1 MAVSMPDV
9 MQRAL
14 SARRISDE
22 DVLTMRREVYPDGII
37 QPYEAEWLFQLD
49 DECAEQS
56 PAWMTFFVEAITDYV
71 VNQADPEG
79 YISDANANWLMA
91 RISRKGRVS
100 SSVELEL
107 LVNVLDKARTSP
119 ERLIGFALEQVK
131 AGVLTGS
138 GPTRV
143 GVDLL
148 PFRIGAAEV
157 DLLRRMLYAYGGD
170 GNIAITRTEAEVLF
184 DINDAVG
191 NSDNHP
197 SWSDLFV
204 KAIANYLMAASGYA
218 VPSRTEALRLERWE
232 DDDRVSVV
240 DFFGRALAGGLHG
253 IIAAYSKDHAWEER
267 RKRQDS
273 AIASSER
280 ITDSEARWLIE
291 RINRAGGMQENERQL
306 LKFIGQELPDI
317 HPLLKPLIAHAA

>member
-14 SARRISDE
+14 AARQISDD
-22 DVLTMRREVYPDGII
+22 DVLAMRREVYPDGVI
-37 QPYEAEWLFQLD
+37 QPHEAEWLFQLD
-49 DECAEQS
+49 DECTGQS
-56 PAWMTFFVEAITDYV
+56 REWMTFFVEAVTDYI
-71 VNQADPEG
+71 VNQTDPEG
-79 YISDANANWLMA
+79 YISDENASWLIA
-91 RISRKGRVS
+91 RISRQGRVG

-119 ERLIGFALEQVK
+119 QRLIGFALEQVK
-131 AGVLTGS
+131 QGVLTGS
-138 GPTRV
+138 GPTRL
-143 GVDLL
+143 GADLL
-148 PFRIGAAEV
+148 PFRIGAGEV
-157 DLLRRMLYAYGGD
+157 DLLKRMLYAYGGD
-170 GNIAITRTEAEVLF
+170 GNIAITRAEAELLF

-204 KAIANYLMAASGYA
+204 KAIANYVMAASGYL
-218 VPSRTEALRLERWE
+218 VPSRADALQLEEWR

-240 DFFGRALAGGLHG
+240 DFFGRALSGGLRG
-253 IIAAYSKDHAWEER
+253 ILASYSKDHAWEER

-273 AIASSER
+273 AIASAER
-280 ITDSEARWLIE
+280 ITDTEARWLIE
-291 RINRAGGMQENERQL
+291 RINRAGGMQENERAL

-317 HPLLKPLIAHAA
+317 HPLLKPLIDRAA

>member
-14 SARRISDE
+14 AARTISDE
-22 DVLTMRREVYPDGII
+22 DVLAMRREVYPDGII
-37 QPYEAEWLFQLD
+37 QPHEVEWLFQLD
-49 DECAEQS
+49 DECTGQS
-56 PAWMTFFVEAITDYV
+56 RQWMTFFVEAITDYI
-71 VNQADPEG
+71 VNQSNPEG
-79 YISDANANWLMA
+79 YISDENASWLMA
-91 RISRKGRVS
+91 RISRQGRVS

-107 LVNVLDKARTSP
+107 LVNVLDKAKTSP
-119 ERLIGFALEQVK
+119 QRLIAFALEQVK
-131 AGVLTGS
+131 QGVLTGS

-143 GVDLL
+143 GSNLL
-148 PFRIGAAEV
+148 PFRIGAGEV

-170 GNIAITRTEAEVLF
+170 GNMAITRTEAEILF

-204 KAIANYLMAASGYA
+204 KAIANYLMAASGYKP
-218 VPSRTEALRLERWE
+218 PSRAEALKLEQWE

-240 DFFGRALAGGLHG
+240 DFFGRALSGGLRG

-267 RKRQDS
+267 RKRLDS
-273 AIASSER
+273 AMASAER

-291 RINRAGGMQENERQL
+291 RINRAGGIQENERAL
-306 LKFIGQELPDI
+306 LKFIGQESPDI
-317 HPLLKPLIAHAA
+317 HPLIKPLIERAA

>member
-14 SARRISDE
+14 AARQISDD
-22 DVLTMRREVYPDGII
+22 DVLAMRREVYPDGVI
-37 QPYEAEWLFQLD
+37 QSHEVEWLFQLD
-49 DECAEQS
+49 DECTGQS
-56 PAWMTFFVEAITDYV
+56 PQWMTFFVDAVTDYI
-71 VNQADPEG
+71 VNQTDPEG
-79 YISDANANWLMA
+79 YISDENASWLMA
-91 RISRKGRVS
+91 RISRKGRVA

-119 ERLIGFALEQVK
+119 QRLVEFALEQVK
-131 AGVLTGS
+131 QGVLTGS
-138 GPTRV
+138 GPTRA

-148 PFRIGAAEV
+148 PFRICAGEV
-157 DLLRRMLYAYGGD
+157 DLLKRMLYAYGGD
-170 GNIAITRTEAEVLF
+170 GNIAITRAEAELLF

-204 KAIANYLMAASGYA
+204 KAIANYVMAASGFKA
-218 VPSRTEALRLERWE
+218 PSRADALRLEQWE

-240 DFFGRALAGGLHG
+240 DFFGRALSGGLRG
-253 IIAAYSKDHAWEER
+253 ILAAYSKDHAWEER

-273 AIASSER
+273 AMASAER
-280 ITDSEARWLIE
+280 ITDTEARWLIE
-291 RINRAGGMQENERQL
+291 RINRAGGMQDNERAL
-306 LKFIGQELPDI
+306 LKFIGQESPDI
-317 HPLLKPLIAHAA
+317 HPLLKPLIARAA